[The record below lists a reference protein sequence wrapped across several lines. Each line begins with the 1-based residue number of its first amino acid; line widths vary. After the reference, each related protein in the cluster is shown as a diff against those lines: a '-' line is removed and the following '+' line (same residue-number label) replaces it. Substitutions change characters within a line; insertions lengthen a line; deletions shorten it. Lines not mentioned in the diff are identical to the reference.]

1 MSNNLFMSTM
11 GTFKLSPDQEAAA
24 MQLMIENFN
33 KVIKDVSTTDK
44 TSIISQMFLNDEQ
57 NEEVINKILYT
68 NVC

>member
-11 GTFKLSPDQEAAA
+11 ETFKLSPNQEAAG

-33 KVIKDVSTTDK
+33 KVIKDVSTDK
-44 TSIISQMFLNDEQ
+44 TNIISQTFLNNEQ
-57 NEEVINKILYT
+57 NEAVINKILYA